1 MALCAPDPK
10 HHAPH
15 RYVLSAQETRS
26 VVLSESPG
34 LSLGEIGKTLGARWK
49 GIDPEDKV
57 AF

>member
-1 MALCAPDPK
+1 
-10 HHAPH
+10 
-15 RYVLSAQETRS
+15 VLSAQETRS